1 MNRFPIPILILM
13 TGFLAGPL
21 AGVELATN
29 LQLEIVPMD
38 GVTVEYRW
46 LVGAKPAGAGDPQ
59 VPSGLTTL
67 SGTSAVVPVVLPD
80 AQPGTYQFRAEVTAN
95 GLTSVSPPV
104 NISVVATESGMVV
117 QPAANG
123 GGSGGGCGV
132 GGGIALMLALSL
144 LRCLADRQPSRRRTL
159 W

>member
-1 MNRFPIPILILM
+1 MNRVSILLLL
-13 TGFLAGPL
+13 TVLFAGRL

-59 VPSGLTTL
+59 VPSGLATL
-67 SGTSAVVPVVLPD
+67 SSPSAVVPVVLPD
-80 AQPGTYQFRAEVTAN
+80 AQPGTYEFRAEVTAN
-95 GLTSVSPPV
+95 GLTVVSAPV
-104 NISVVATESGMVV
+104 NISVVTKESGMVV
-117 QPAANG
+117 QPATNS

-132 GGGIALMLALSL
+132 GGGIALLLALSF
-144 LRCLADRQPSRRRTL
+144 LRCRADRQPSRVRIS
-159 W
+159 